1 MIGRREYAGTAYGWA
16 LGDGPGFAKVI
27 VDRASDEIL
36 GAHIIGPQ
44 AATLIQPLVQAM
56 QFSQTA
62 TQVARD
68 VYYIHHALTEVIE
81 NALLDAIG
89 RR

>member
-1 MIGRREYAGTAYGWA
+1 MSRRSWIFRRVFENLNSA
-16 LGDGPGFAKVI
+16 LSPVI

-68 VYYIHHALTEVIE
+68 VYYIHPALTEVIE
-81 NALLDAIG
+81 NALLDAVG
-89 RR
+89 QR